1 MKTGPAPTDR
11 PITVAYGHV
20 SERGWNTVT
29 ARIGDEAVGELE
41 LDCTD
46 EGEWQ
51 VVSLLV
57 DDGVRR
63 NGIGTGLFAY
73 AVDQVTD
80 GKPIHHA
87 GPRMSPDA
95 QRLYDHLAAV
105 APDAH
110 RFAAGWAEP
119 GR

>member
-1 MKTGPAPTDR
+1 
-11 PITVAYGHV
+11 
-20 SERGWNTVT
+20 
-29 ARIGDEAVGELE
+29 
-41 LDCTD
+41 
-46 EGEWQ
+46 
-51 VVSLLV
+51 
-57 DDGVRR
+57 
-63 NGIGTGLFAY
+63 
-73 AVDQVTD
+73 VTD